1 MKSSPT
7 NKTVA
12 IVLGAGKGSRSDLGY
27 NKMFFP
33 MGEKTVIQTAGDK
46 FRIPEISEIIVV
58 AAQSDLCRVKA
69 MFPDLTVIAGGKT
82 RSDSVRRALE
92 HLESKSF
99 KVALIHDGARPFV
112 SQKLIRKVIKTAA
125 ASGSAIPV
133 LPVVDALKEVSDGYI
148 RTTLVRDVTACAQT
162 PQGFEFMRIRRA
174 YALTIGEFADD
185 SEVYERSGYDPKTV
199 PGEFSNVKLT
209 YPHDFMRAEFMSVGY
224 GFDVHQLREGRPLIL
239 GGVTIPYERGLYGH
253 SDADVLIHA
262 VIDAVLASAG
272 LPDIGVNFPDTDPQ
286 YKDISSA
293 VLLERAMSAV
303 KKAGYRVGSVS
314 ATVVA
319 EAPRLAPYIVRM
331 RASLAALIGINKDKV
346 SVSATTSENLGAT
359 AEGKGIAAKAVAIS
373 YRVIPEN
380 ENRQ

>member
-33 MGEKTVIQTAGDK
+33 MGEKTVIQTAVDK

-293 VLLERAMSAV
+293 VLPRACDERRKESRLPR
-303 KKAGYRVGSVS
+303 GQRFGDSRRRGS
-314 ATVVA
+314 
-319 EAPRLAPYIVRM
+319 APRSVHRQNARFACCADRYQQRQSKRFGNDIRKSRRHRRGQGHCGQSRRHIVPRHP
-331 RASLAALIGINKDKV
+331 RK
-346 SVSATTSENLGAT
+346 
-359 AEGKGIAAKAVAIS
+359 
-373 YRVIPEN
+373 
-380 ENRQ
+380 